1 MTALPQT
8 SPLEPARKSRSRWR
22 LALVAFVLTLFAL
35 LVLVA
40 GSAMAYERSLDG
52 RVLPGV
58 TVGGVALDGLDR
70 GAAEERLLAG
80 LPDPTAGQLTLS
92 VGDQS
97 RSLSYAQIGRR
108 YELAPALDEALGLG
122 RDGGPL
128 ERAGDHLRTLWRGTS
143 FEVSISYEAA
153 AVERAVAELVSRIE
167 QPLVD
172 ARVRSRAGLY
182 VAHPSSPGVEVDEA
196 SLRAAAHAALAD
208 LGTAA
213 ASTAVSAEPLITEP
227 TSRTEIAEAAAHRA
241 NIIVA
246 AAVSLVDGSTRHTIP
261 VETVRSWLR
270 VKPDADGDYTIEL
283 SSSSVEA
290 DLAGLA
296 ETVAARAVDAGLG
309 FADDGSVIVVAGTDG
324 RALDT
329 AATAERIVA
338 ALEARADGAPDAPV
352 ELAISPVAPRYTTA
366 QAETAAP
373 QVVRVSNWT
382 TDYTVNERNFNG
394 NNITI
399 PTSRIHGQSVA
410 PGRQFDFWRAIGTIS
425 RAEGYGPGGVI
436 INGRT
441 EPTGAVG
448 GGICTC
454 STTIFNAALRAGLE
468 MGARRNHY
476 YYIDRYPLGLD
487 ATVFRSSSGSTQ
499 SMRFRNDTEH
509 PVLIKGINSHGQ
521 VRFEI
526 WTVPTGRTVTF
537 SEPRVEDRRTASDT
551 LEYTDDLAPGV
562 RSRTEYPT
570 EGFRSWITRTV
581 KDASGKIVH
590 RDTYYSNYAAIDGIT
605 LVGRSPGDPPDGTI
619 VIVG

>member
-1 MTALPQT
+1 
-8 SPLEPARKSRSRWR
+8 
-22 LALVAFVLTLFAL
+22 
-35 LVLVA
+35 
-40 GSAMAYERSLDG
+40 
-52 RVLPGV
+52 
-58 TVGGVALDGLDR
+58 
-70 GAAEERLLAG
+70 
-80 LPDPTAGQLTLS
+80 
-92 VGDQS
+92 
-97 RSLSYAQIGRR
+97 
-108 YELAPALDEALGLG
+108 
-122 RDGGPL
+122 
-128 ERAGDHLRTLWRGTS
+128 
-143 FEVSISYEAA
+143 
-153 AVERAVAELVSRIE
+153 
-167 QPLVD
+167 
-172 ARVRSRAGLY
+172 
-182 VAHPSSPGVEVDEA
+182 
-196 SLRAAAHAALAD
+196 
-208 LGTAA
+208 
-213 ASTAVSAEPLITEP
+213 
-227 TSRTEIAEAAAHRA
+227 
-241 NIIVA
+241 
-246 AAVSLVDGSTRHTIP
+246 
-261 VETVRSWLR
+261 
-270 VKPDADGDYTIEL
+270 
-283 SSSSVEA
+283 
-290 DLAGLA
+290 
-296 ETVAARAVDAGLG
+296 VAARAVDAGLA

-366 QAETAAP
+366 QAEAAAP

-509 PVLIKGINSHGQ
+509 PVLIKGINSHGK

-581 KDASGKIVH
+581 KDASGRIVH

>member
-1 MTALPQT
+1 MTAFPQT
-8 SPLEPARKSRSRWR
+8 SPLEPARKGRSRWR
-22 LALVAFVLTLFAL
+22 LALFAFFLTLVAL
-35 LVLVA
+35 LIVAA

-58 TVGGVALDGLDR
+58 TVGGVALDGLER
-70 GAAEERLLAG
+70 EAAEQRLLAG
-80 LPDPTAGQLTLS
+80 LPDPTAGELTLT

-97 RSLSYAQIGRR
+97 RSLPYDQIGRR
-108 YELAPALDEALGLG
+108 YELGPALDEALGLG

-143 FEVSISYEAA
+143 YEVSVTYDAA
-153 AVERAVAELVSRIE
+153 AVERAVTELVTSIE
-167 QPLVD
+167 QPLID
-172 ARVRSRAGLY
+172 ARVRSRAGRY
-182 VAHPSSPGVEVDEA
+182 VAHPSSTGVEVDEA
-196 SLRAAAHAALAD
+196 SLRAAAHAALAG
-208 LGTAA
+208 LGNGTA
-213 ASTAVSAEPLITEP
+213 STTVSAEPLITEP
-227 TSRTEIAEAAAHRA
+227 TSRTEVAEAAAERA
-241 NIIVA
+241 NAMVA
-246 AAVSLVDGSTRHTIP
+246 AAVSLVDGSTGHTIP

-270 VKPDADGDYTIEL
+270 VRPDVEGAYTIEL
-283 SSSSVEA
+283 SSASVQA

-296 ETVAARAVDAGLG
+296 ETVAGRPVDAGLA
-309 FADDGSVIVVAGTDG
+309 FADDGSVVVVGGSEG

-329 AATAERIVA
+329 ATTGERIVA
-338 ALEARADGAPDAPV
+338 ALEARADGAADAPV
-352 ELAISPVAPRYTTA
+352 ALAISPVAPRYTTA
-366 QAETAAP
+366 QAEAAAP

-382 TDYTVNERNFNG
+382 TAYTVNERNFNG

-399 PTSRIHGQSVA
+399 PTSRINGQSVA
-410 PGRQFDFWRAIGTIS
+410 PGRQFDFWRAIGDVST
-425 RAEGYGPGGVI
+425 EDGYGPGGAIV
-436 INGRT
+436 NGRT
-441 EPTGAVG
+441 EPTGALA
-448 GGICTC
+448 GGICSC

-499 SMRFRNDTEH
+499 TMRFRNDTEH
-509 PVLIKGINSHGQ
+509 PVLIKGINRYGK

-581 KDASGKIVH
+581 RDASGAIIH

-605 LVGRSPGDPPDGTI
+605 LVGRSPGDPPDGT
-619 VIVG
+619 VVVAG

>member
-1 MTALPQT
+1 
-8 SPLEPARKSRSRWR
+8 
-22 LALVAFVLTLFAL
+22 
-35 LVLVA
+35 
-40 GSAMAYERSLDG
+40 
-52 RVLPGV
+52 
-58 TVGGVALDGLDR
+58 
-70 GAAEERLLAG
+70 
-80 LPDPTAGQLTLS
+80 
-92 VGDQS
+92 
-97 RSLSYAQIGRR
+97 
-108 YELAPALDEALGLG
+108 
-122 RDGGPL
+122 
-128 ERAGDHLRTLWRGTS
+128 
-143 FEVSISYEAA
+143 
-153 AVERAVAELVSRIE
+153 
-167 QPLVD
+167 
-172 ARVRSRAGLY
+172 
-182 VAHPSSPGVEVDEA
+182 
-196 SLRAAAHAALAD
+196 
-208 LGTAA
+208 
-213 ASTAVSAEPLITEP
+213 
-227 TSRTEIAEAAAHRA
+227 
-241 NIIVA
+241 
-246 AAVSLVDGSTRHTIP
+246 
-261 VETVRSWLR
+261 
-270 VKPDADGDYTIEL
+270 
-283 SSSSVEA
+283 
-290 DLAGLA
+290 
-296 ETVAARAVDAGLG
+296 
-309 FADDGSVIVVAGTDG
+309 
-324 RALDT
+324 
-329 AATAERIVA
+329 
-338 ALEARADGAPDAPV
+338 
-352 ELAISPVAPRYTTA
+352 
-366 QAETAAP
+366 
-373 QVVRVSNWT
+373 VVRVSNWT

-509 PVLIKGINSHGQ
+509 PVLIKGINSHGK

-581 KDASGKIVH
+581 KDASGRIVH

>member
-1 MTALPQT
+1 
-8 SPLEPARKSRSRWR
+8 
-22 LALVAFVLTLFAL
+22 
-35 LVLVA
+35 
-40 GSAMAYERSLDG
+40 
-52 RVLPGV
+52 
-58 TVGGVALDGLDR
+58 
-70 GAAEERLLAG
+70 
-80 LPDPTAGQLTLS
+80 
-92 VGDQS
+92 
-97 RSLSYAQIGRR
+97 
-108 YELAPALDEALGLG
+108 
-122 RDGGPL
+122 
-128 ERAGDHLRTLWRGTS
+128 
-143 FEVSISYEAA
+143 
-153 AVERAVAELVSRIE
+153 
-167 QPLVD
+167 
-172 ARVRSRAGLY
+172 
-182 VAHPSSPGVEVDEA
+182 
-196 SLRAAAHAALAD
+196 
-208 LGTAA
+208 
-213 ASTAVSAEPLITEP
+213 
-227 TSRTEIAEAAAHRA
+227 
-241 NIIVA
+241 VA

-329 AATAERIVA
+329 AATTERIVA

-605 LVGRSPGDPPDGTI
+605 LVGRSPGDPPDGT
-619 VIVG
+619 VVVAG